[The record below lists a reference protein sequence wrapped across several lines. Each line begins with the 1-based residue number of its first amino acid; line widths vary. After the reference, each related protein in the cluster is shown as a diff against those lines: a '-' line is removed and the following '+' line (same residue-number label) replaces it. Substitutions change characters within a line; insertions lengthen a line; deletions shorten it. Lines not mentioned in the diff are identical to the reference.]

1 MLKEK
6 QKQEAKQRYMSQIN
20 DELDKKNEAEQKIKD
35 LEKKENEL
43 IELLQ
48 KTNKLE
54 LLAMEDLKKILN
66 GDSPEF
72 FDDLVIEEDVEA
84 ENA

>member
-20 DELDKKNEAEQKIKD
+20 DELDRKNEAEQKIKD

>member
-1 MLKEK
+1 M
-6 QKQEAKQRYMSQIN
+6 RQIN
-20 DELDKKNEAEQKIKD
+20 DELDKNNEAEQKIKA

>member
-1 MLKEK
+1 
-6 QKQEAKQRYMSQIN
+6 MSQIN

-72 FDDLVIEEDVEA
+72 FDDLVIEEDVKA

>member
-1 MLKEK
+1 
-6 QKQEAKQRYMSQIN
+6 MSQIN
-20 DELDKKNEAEQKIKD
+20 DELDRKNEAEQKIKD

>member
-1 MLKEK
+1 
-6 QKQEAKQRYMSQIN
+6 MSQIN